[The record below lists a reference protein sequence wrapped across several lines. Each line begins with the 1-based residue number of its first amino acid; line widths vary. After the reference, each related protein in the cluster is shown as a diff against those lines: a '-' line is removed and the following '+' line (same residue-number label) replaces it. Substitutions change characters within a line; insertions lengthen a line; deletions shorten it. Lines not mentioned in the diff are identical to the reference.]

1 MVVSNPKE
9 IILQRRD
16 FYQMKKVENKVF
28 VVAVVLWVFRYCCW
42 LLWGFLNR
50 TQTHT
55 QRNLP
60 HRQSTFLWL
69 GAEKVRHFFENS

>member
-28 VVAVVLWVFRYCCW
+28 VVAVVLWVFRVCW
-42 LLWGFLNR
+42 CLLWGFFKQN
-50 TQTHT
+50 TDTH
-55 QRNLP
+55 
-60 HRQSTFLWL
+60 
-69 GAEKVRHFFENS
+69 AEKSPSQTKHISMDGSSKRRIFL